1 MYDIQMRRSGNLLE
15 IDGFDHRFDKF
26 LETQL
31 TYRHK
36 KFYRGAELA
45 ERKRLIRAG
54 QLRGNP
60 AFSADP
66 VSLYTKTANGT
77 VVTGAGMRNRLC
89 SALSNLKIDYSYQ
102 DLRPTEKLLEP
113 ARYDRL
119 TYMDDLEF
127 RRGQAEALAAIEA
140 CDGGVIVAPTGFGK
154 TFLMVLLTQIYPD
167 SVIHMVAP
175 GISLLESIFSRL
187 IKVAPSKVG
196 RIYGPHNDY
205 DKRIVLCSADS
216 LHKLPYAKAHLL
228 LYDEVHTA
236 ATERRSRLLCT
247 HYTDAKFI
255 GLTGSHESRMD
266 GADAVVESIFG
277 PKIAELTY
285 NEAQEAGSVAKINTQ
300 FFRIEKSINSP
311 ENIEERRAD
320 LKKKYGYWVNMERN
334 RKIADVAEI
343 CPTLIGKE
351 DPQTLIICETVE
363 HLFELRR
370 FLPDYE
376 LVYTNVSDQLQRK
389 LERRGL
395 WRNEFVLNKELIREL
410 IEDGKWDV
418 ENFSK
423 NKKLLEELRGSGQ
436 WQQGDYMTPAKRSYL
451 LKEFESGRL
460 KKVIA
465 NYCWKQG
472 IDPVYL
478 DVLIRADGGTSA
490 INNIQLP
497 GRLSRVNENKTEG
510 MLIDFVDEWSEWAYD
525 RSKARLRIYK
535 KNGFNI
541 LKPKII

>member
-1 MYDIQMRRSGNLLE
+1 MTEIQMKRSGNLLE

-26 LETQL
+26 LDTQL

-66 VSLYTKTANGT
+66 VSLYTKTEAGA
-77 VVTGAGMRNRLC
+77 VVTGAGMRSRLC
-89 SALSNLKIDYSYQ
+89 AALSSLNISYEYE
-102 DLRPTEKLLEP
+102 DLRPTNKLLEP

-119 TYMDDLEF
+119 TNMDDLEF
-127 RRGQAEALAAIEA
+127 RKGQAEALASIEA

-196 RIYGPHNDY
+196 RIYGSHNDY
-205 DKRIVLCSADS
+205 EKRIILCSADS
-216 LHKLPYAKAHLL
+216 LHKLPYSKAHLL

-236 ATERRSRLLCT
+236 ATERRSRLLCN

-255 GLTGSHESRMD
+255 GLTGSHNSRMD

-285 NEAQEAGSVAKINTQ
+285 SEAQEAGSVAKINTQ
-300 FFRIEKSINSP
+300 FFKIEKSINSP
-311 ENIEERRAD
+311 ENIEERRSD
-320 LKKKYGYWVNMERN
+320 LKKKYGYWVNMDRN
-334 RKIADVAEI
+334 RKIADAAEI
-343 CPTLIGKE
+343 CPTIIGKK
-351 DPQTLIICETVE
+351 DPQILIICETVE
-363 HLFELRR
+363 HIFELRR

-376 LVYTNVSDQLQRK
+376 VVYTSVSDKLQNS

-395 WRNEFVLNKELIREL
+395 WRNEFTLNKELMKTL
-410 IEDGKWDV
+410 IAEGKWDI
-418 ENFSK
+418 EDFSK
-423 NKKLLEELRGSGQ
+423 NKNILKELRESGE
-436 WQQGDYMTPAKRSYL
+436 WEQGDYMTPSKRSYL
-451 LKEFESGRL
+451 LKEFEEGRL
-460 KKVIA
+460 KRVIA

-510 MLIDFVDEWSEWAYD
+510 MLIDFVDEWSSWAYD
-525 RSKARLRIYK
+525 RSKARLRVYK
-535 KNGFNI
+535 QNGFNI
-541 LKPKII
+541 LKPKTI